1 MDLNLTPDEQ
11 RFRDALRAW
20 FRAHRPEPWNGTV
33 KDAESRHAYYEYLRA
48 WQRTL
53 FEGGWAGVAWPQ
65 PYGGRGATLIE
76 QAIFQEELAR
86 ADAPDR
92 LGVIGEGLVGPTI
105 IALGTE
111 EQKRRFLPAML
122 AGEHIWCQGFS
133 EPNAGSDL
141 AALGTRAVL
150 DGETYVVNGQKIWTS
165 FAHVADWCMLL
176 VRTNPDAP
184 KHKGLS
190 CLLVDMKSEGIEVRP
205 LRMITGDA
213 GFNEVFFT
221 NVHVPAAHL
230 LGRAGEGWTTAM
242 VALGNERANLGTG
255 MYVIFK
261 RNLDALIDQARTTR
275 RHGRPL
281 IADPLVRQKLAQA
294 DLELEV
300 FRLNTLRSLSR
311 MSKSGTA
318 GPEGSVLKLYWSEM
332 NQRIAETA
340 LEVLGPEAQ
349 QWDFGGGQWAY
360 QYLRSRGNT
369 IEAGTSEVQRNIL
382 AQRVLGLPRS
392 Y

>member
-11 RFRDALRAW
+11 GFRDALRAW
-20 FRAHRPEPWNGTV
+20 FSVHRPEPWKGTL
-33 KDAESRHAYYEYLRA
+33 KDADSRHAYYEYLRA

-65 PYGGRGATLIE
+65 PYGGRGASMIE

-122 AGEHIWCQGFS
+122 SGEHIWCQGFS

-141 AALGTRAVL
+141 AAVGTRAVL
-150 DGETYVVNGQKIWTS
+150 DGEMYVVNGQKIWTS

-190 CLLVDMKSEGIEVRP
+190 CLLVDMKSDGIEVRP
-205 LRMITGDA
+205 LRMMSGDA

-261 RNLDALIDQARTTR
+261 RNLDALIDQARATR

-281 IADPLVRQKLAQA
+281 TIDPLVRQKLAQA

-349 QWDFGGGQWAY
+349 QWDFDRGRWAY

>member
-1 MDLNLTPDEQ
+1 MDLTLTPDEQ
-11 RFRDALRAW
+11 RFRDELRAW
-20 FRAHRPEPWNGTV
+20 FRAHRPEPWNGTL
-33 KDAESRHAYYEYLRA
+33 KDAESRQAYYTYLRA

-53 FEGGWAGVAWPQ
+53 YEGGWAGVAWPQ
-65 PYGGRGATLIE
+65 PYGGRGATMIE

-111 EQKRRFLPAML
+111 EQKRWFLPAML

-150 DGETYVVNGQKIWTS
+150 EGETYVVNGQKIWTS

-176 VRTNPDAP
+176 VRTNPDQP
-184 KHKGLS
+184 KHKGLT

-205 LRMITGDA
+205 LRMMSGDA

-221 NVHVPAAHL
+221 NVHVPVAHQ

-261 RNLDALIDQARTTR
+261 RNLDSLIDHARAAR
-275 RHGRPL
+275 HHGRPL
-281 IADPLVRQKLAQA
+281 ITDPLVRQKLAQA

-311 MSKSGTA
+311 MSKTGTA

-332 NQRIAETA
+332 NQRIAQTA
-340 LEVLGPEAQ
+340 LEVLGLEAQ
-349 QWDFGGGQWAY
+349 QWDFDGGKWAY

>member
-11 RFRDALRAW
+11 RFRDELRAW
-20 FRAHRPEPWNGTV
+20 FHAHRPEPWHGAL
-33 KDAESRHAYYEYLRA
+33 KDAESRQAYYAYLRA
-48 WQRTL
+48 WQRAL
-53 FEGGWAGVAWPQ
+53 FEGGWAGVAWPA
-65 PYGGRGATLIE
+65 PYGGRGASMIE

-111 EQKRRFLPAML
+111 EQKQRFLPAIL
-122 AGEHIWCQGFS
+122 SGEHIWCQGFS

-141 AALGTRAVL
+141 AAIGTRAVL

-176 VRTNPDAP
+176 VRTNPDLP
-184 KHKGLS
+184 RHKGLT

-205 LRMITGDA
+205 LRMMSGDA

-230 LGRAGEGWTTAM
+230 LGRAEEGWTTAM

-261 RNLDALIDQARTTR
+261 RNLDALIDLARTTR
-275 RHGRPL
+275 RQGQPL
-281 IADPLVRQKLAQA
+281 ITDPLVRQKLAQA

-311 MSKSGTA
+311 MSKTGTA

-332 NQRIAETA
+332 NQRIAQTA
-340 LEVLGPEAQ
+340 LEVLGPEAH
-349 QWDFGGGQWAY
+349 QWDFDGGKWAY
-360 QYLRSRGNT
+360 QYLRSRGNS